1 MKYKD
6 NNFSKFQDRQR
17 DGIES
22 SFTSKS
28 DRQVL
33 RSGRDRKVRREQE
46 HRLSLFYSKYL
57 SKKVEKEWW
66 ACLNFDD
73 KQRVETSYCNQEQM
87 MEEKDRMNMWS
98 NFEFFDTWKE
108 WFEHIA
114 DEYKPDRIKYRE
126 SKLKKLGI

>member
-22 SFTSKS
+22 HYSVKS
-28 DRQVL
+28 DRPWFAI
-33 RSGRDRKVRREQE
+33 KPAYVRREQE

-57 SKKVEKEWW
+57 SKKVEKDWW
-66 ACLNFDD
+66 LCLNFDD
-73 KQRVETSYCNQEQM
+73 KQRVETSYYNQEQI
-87 MEEKDRMNMWS
+87 
-98 NFEFFDTWKE
+98 NFEWFDTWKE

-126 SKLKKLGI
+126 SKLKKLGIWSKVESIRKDIL

>member
-22 SFTSKS
+22 HYSSKS
-28 DRQVL
+28 DRQ
-33 RSGRDRKVRREQE
+33 VRREQE

-57 SKKVEKEWW
+57 SKKVEKDWW
-66 ACLNFDD
+66 LCLSFDD
-73 KQRVETSYCNQEQM
+73 KQRIETSYYNQEEM
-87 MEEKDRMNMWS
+87 LREDDSMDMWS
-98 NFEFFDTWKE
+98 NFESFDTWKE

>member
-17 DGIES
+17 DGEVGYYS
-22 SFTSKS
+22 NKS
-28 DRQVL
+28 DRQ
-33 RSGRDRKVRREQE
+33 VRREQE

-66 ACLNFDD
+66 SCLNFDD
-73 KQRVETSYCNQEQM
+73 KQRVETSYYNQEQM
-87 MEEKDRMNMWS
+87 LEDDNRMNMWS

-108 WFEHIA
+108 WFEHIV

>member
-22 SFTSKS
+22 HYSSKS
-28 DRQVL
+28 DRQ
-33 RSGRDRKVRREQE
+33 VRREQE

-57 SKKVEKEWW
+57 SKKVEKDWW
-66 ACLNFDD
+66 LCLNFDD
-73 KQRVETSYCNQEQM
+73 KQRIETSYYNQEEM
-87 MEEKDRMNMWS
+87 LEDDDRMNMWS

-114 DEYKPDRIKYRE
+114 DEYKPDRVKYRE

>member
-22 SFTSKS
+22 HYSVKS
-28 DRQVL
+28 DRQ
-33 RSGRDRKVRREQE
+33 VRREQE

-57 SKKVEKEWW
+57 TKKVEKDWW
-66 ACLNFDD
+66 LCLNFDD
-73 KQRVETSYCNQEQM
+73 KQRVETSYYNQEQM
-87 MEEKDRMNMWS
+87 LEDDDRLNMWS

-114 DEYKPDRIKYRE
+114 DEYKPDRVKYRE

>member
-22 SFTSKS
+22 HYSSKS
-28 DRQVL
+28 DRQ
-33 RSGRDRKVRREQE
+33 VRREQE

-57 SKKVEKEWW
+57 SKKVEKDWW
-66 ACLNFDD
+66 LCLNFDD
-73 KQRVETSYCNQEQM
+73 KQRLETSYYNQEQM

-108 WFEHIA
+108 WFEHIV

>member
-22 SFTSKS
+22 HYSSKS
-28 DRQVL
+28 DRQ
-33 RSGRDRKVRREQE
+33 VRREQE

-57 SKKVEKEWW
+57 SKKVEKYWW
-66 ACLNFDD
+66 LCLNFDD
-73 KQRVETSYCNQEQM
+73 KQRIETSYYNQEEM
-87 MEEKDRMNMWS
+87 LEDDDRMNMWS

-114 DEYKPDRIKYRE
+114 DEYKPDRVKYRE

>member
-22 SFTSKS
+22 HFSSKS
-28 DRQVL
+28 DRQ
-33 RSGRDRKVRREQE
+33 VRREQE

-57 SKKVEKEWW
+57 SKKVEKDWW
-66 ACLNFDD
+66 LCLNFDD
-73 KQRVETSYCNQEQM
+73 KQRLETSYYNQEQM

-108 WFEHIA
+108 WFEHIV

>member
-22 SFTSKS
+22 HFSSKS
-28 DRQVL
+28 DRQ
-33 RSGRDRKVRREQE
+33 VRREQE

-57 SKKVEKEWW
+57 SKKVEKDWW
-66 ACLNFDD
+66 LCLNFDD
-73 KQRVETSYCNQEQM
+73 KQQVETSYYNQEQM

-98 NFEFFDTWKE
+98 NFEGFCLYNSLIFSE
-108 WFEHIA
+108 V
-114 DEYKPDRIKYRE
+114 PQ
-126 SKLKKLGI
+126 LKCSP

>member
-22 SFTSKS
+22 HYSVKS
-28 DRQVL
+28 DRQL
-33 RSGRDRKVRREQE
+33 RREQE

-57 SKKVEKEWW
+57 SKKVEKDWW
-66 ACLNFDD
+66 LCLNFDD
-73 KQRVETSYCNQEQM
+73 KQRVETSYYNQEQM

>member
-22 SFTSKS
+22 HFSSKS
-28 DRQVL
+28 DRQ
-33 RSGRDRKVRREQE
+33 VRREQE

-57 SKKVEKEWW
+57 SKKVEKDWW
-66 ACLNFDD
+66 LCLNFDD
-73 KQRVETSYCNQEQM
+73 KQRLETSYYNQEQM

>member
-17 DGIES
+17 DGEVGYYS
-22 SFTSKS
+22 SSKS
-28 DRQVL
+28 DRQ
-33 RSGRDRKVRREQE
+33 VRREQE

-57 SKKVEKEWW
+57 SKKVEKDWW
-66 ACLNFDD
+66 LCLSFDD
-73 KQRVETSYCNQEQM
+73 KQRVETSYYNQEQM
-87 MEEKDRMNMWS
+87 LEDDDRMNMWS

-108 WFEHIA
+108 WFEHIV

>member
-22 SFTSKS
+22 HYSSKS
-28 DRQVL
+28 DRQ
-33 RSGRDRKVRREQE
+33 VRREQE
-46 HRLSLFYSKYL
+46 HRLSLFYSKHL
-57 SKKVEKEWW
+57 LNKVEKEWW
-66 ACLNFDD
+66 SCLSFDD
-73 KQRVETSYCNQEQM
+73 KRRLEKSYHHQEEM
-87 MEEKDRMNMWS
+87 LREEDSMDMWS
-98 NFEFFDTWKE
+98 NFEWFDTWEE

-114 DEYKPDRIKYRE
+114 NEYKPDRIKYRE

>member
-22 SFTSKS
+22 HYSVKS
-28 DRQVL
+28 DRQ
-33 RSGRDRKVRREQE
+33 VRREQE

-57 SKKVEKEWW
+57 SKKVEKDWW
-66 ACLNFDD
+66 LCLNFDD
-73 KQRVETSYCNQEQM
+73 KQRIETSYYNQEEM
-87 MEEKDRMNMWS
+87 LREDDSMDMWS

-114 DEYKPDRIKYRE
+114 AEYKPDRIKYRK

>member
-22 SFTSKS
+22 HFSSKS
-28 DRQVL
+28 DRQ
-33 RSGRDRKVRREQE
+33 VRREQE

-57 SKKVEKEWW
+57 SKKVEKYWW
-66 ACLNFDD
+66 LCLNFDD
-73 KQRVETSYCNQEQM
+73 KQRIETSYYNQEEM
-87 MEEKDRMNMWS
+87 LEDDDRMNMWS

-114 DEYKPDRIKYRE
+114 DEYKPDRVKYRE

>member
-17 DGIES
+17 DGEVGYYS
-22 SFTSKS
+22 NKS
-28 DRQVL
+28 DRQ
-33 RSGRDRKVRREQE
+33 VRREQE

-57 SKKVEKEWW
+57 SKKVEKDWW
-66 ACLNFDD
+66 LCLSFDD
-73 KQRVETSYCNQEQM
+73 KQRLETSYYNQEQM
-87 MEEKDRMNMWS
+87 LEDDDRMNMWS

>member
-22 SFTSKS
+22 HYSSKS
-28 DRQVL
+28 DRQ
-33 RSGRDRKVRREQE
+33 VRREQE

-57 SKKVEKEWW
+57 LNKVEKEWW
-66 ACLNFDD
+66 LCLNFDD
-73 KQRVETSYCNQEQM
+73 KQRIETSYYNQEQM
-87 MEEKDRMNMWS
+87 LEDDDRMNMWS

-114 DEYKPDRIKYRE
+114 DEYKPDRVKYRE

>member
-17 DGIES
+17 DGEVGYYS
-22 SFTSKS
+22 NKS
-28 DRQVL
+28 DRQ
-33 RSGRDRKVRREQE
+33 VRREQE
-46 HRLSLFYSKYL
+46 HRLSIFYSKNL
-57 SKKVEKEWW
+57 SKKVEKDWW
-66 ACLNFDD
+66 LCLSFDD
-73 KQRVETSYCNQEQM
+73 KQRVETSYYNQEQM

-108 WFEHIA
+108 WFEHIV

>member
-22 SFTSKS
+22 HFSSKS
-28 DRQVL
+28 DRQV
-33 RSGRDRKVRREQE
+33 RRDQE

-57 SKKVEKEWW
+57 SKKVEKDWW
-66 ACLNFDD
+66 LCLNFDD
-73 KQRVETSYCNQEQM
+73 KQRIETSYYNQEQM
-87 MEEKDRMNMWS
+87 LEDDDRMNMWS
-98 NFEFFDTWKE
+98 NFESFDTWKE

-114 DEYKPDRIKYRE
+114 DEYKPDRVKYRE
-126 SKLKKLGI
+126 YKLKKLGI

>member
-28 DRQVL
+28 DRQV
-33 RSGRDRKVRREQE
+33 RREQE

-66 ACLNFDD
+66 SCLSFDD
-73 KQRVETSYCNQEQM
+73 KQRLETSYYNQEEM
-87 MEEKDRMNMWS
+87 LREDDSMDMWS
-98 NFEFFDTWKE
+98 NFESFDTWKE

>member
-22 SFTSKS
+22 HYSSKS
-28 DRQVL
+28 DRQ
-33 RSGRDRKVRREQE
+33 VRREQE

-57 SKKVEKEWW
+57 LNKVEKEWW
-66 ACLNFDD
+66 SCLSFDD
-73 KQRVETSYCNQEQM
+73 KRRLEKSYHQQEEM
-87 MEEKDRMNMWS
+87 LREEDSMDMWS
-98 NFEFFDTWKE
+98 NFEWFDTWEE
-108 WFEHIA
+108 WFEHIV
-114 DEYKPDRIKYRE
+114 DEYKPDRVKYRE